1 MNDPNPDPL
10 LIARQGSFAIGGSV
24 RSMPGSFDP
33 YPIYPGPEGQTL
45 HGDHAY
51 VQFQEPPRARR
62 HPLVMLHGGTTFGK
76 TWESTF
82 DDREGYQSIF
92 LRRGYPVYIVDRPRS
107 GRAGKMTEGAAFDPR
122 FSEQATFGVWRLG
135 IWPDYFPN
143 VQVPRDS
150 EFLNQLFRSQ
160 FPSLGTRNHQL
171 TVDALSALLRKIGQ
185 AVLVTHSF
193 GGIQGWLTALEAE
206 NIVGIVA
213 YEPTQFV
220 YPPDELPDAITS
232 ADAMVASIT
241 EDLAVAADRFAR
253 LASIPIQIVYGD
265 NIPREPSRHGALDL
279 WRVAVPK
286 ARQFAEAI
294 LRHGGDAQ
302 VLELPSI
309 GLHGNTHCPFSDL
322 NNIAVADAMER
333 WLGTHQLDVFA

>member
-1 MNDPNPDPL
+1 MNEPL
-10 LIARQGSFAIGGSV
+10 HIERQGSFAVGGTV
-24 RSMPGSFDP
+24 LRAPGVFDP
-33 YPIYPGPEGQTL
+33 YPIYPGPAGQTL

-51 VQFQEPPRARR
+51 VQFQIPPGARK

-92 LRRGYPVYIVDRPRS
+92 LRRGYAVYIVDRPRS
-107 GRAGKMTEGAAFDPR
+107 GRAGKMTEGAAFEPR
-122 FSEQATFGVWRLG
+122 FSEKATFCVWRLG
-135 IWPDYFPN
+135 VWPDYFPN
-143 VQVPRDS
+143 VQVPRDG

-160 FPSLGTRNHQL
+160 FPTLGPRNHQL
-171 TVDALSALLRKIGQ
+171 TVDALSALFAKIGP

-193 GGIQGWLTALEAE
+193 GGIQGWLTALEST
-206 NIVGIVA
+206 NIAGIVA

-220 YPPDELPDAITS
+220 YPPGELAPPIVS

-241 EDLAVAADRFAR
+241 EDLAVPAERFAK
-253 LASIPIQIVYGD
+253 LARIPIQIVYGD
-265 NIPREPSRHGALDL
+265 NIPTEPSAHGGLDL

-286 ARQFAEAI
+286 ARQFAAA
-294 LRHGGDAQ
+294 LRRHGGDAE

-309 GLHGNTHCPFSDL
+309 GLTGNTHCPFSDL
-322 NNIAVADAMER
+322 NNIAVADAMEQ
-333 WLGTHQLDVFA
+333 WLNGRNLSV